1 MKLYRAISLK
11 ERLDYKKCKQFR
23 TARDTLEAKQFFKS
37 ETGVFEFIKDSV
49 TGNFYPPYLYVY
61 CIEIDEECMSKIEYD
76 EQILDG
82 YKAVTIHEQYLPD
95 FNKCVKL
102 AIENVI

>member
-11 ERLDYKKCKQFR
+11 ERLDYKKCNQFR

-37 ETGVFEFIKDSV
+37 ETGVLEFIKDSQ
-49 TGNFYPPYLYVY
+49 TANFSPPYEYLY
-61 CIEIDEECMSKIEYD
+61 CIEVYEECMAKIEYD

-82 YKAVTIHEQYLPD
+82 YKAVTIQEQYLPD